1 MSELFDLQL
10 RAMRRDRAARQ
21 GVEPFLYRHA
31 FEDCLERL
39 ALMGRRF
46 DQALLL
52 GCLDPAAAHRLAERV
67 GRLGVRDPSALL
79 AQAAGGA
86 QLTEEDWQLEPASY
100 DLIVTLG
107 TLDTVNALPLVL
119 RSLCLALK
127 TDSLLLGV
135 MSGGETLPRLRAA
148 LRAADAVEGLS
159 QPHVHPRIAAA
170 ALAPLLSEAGFVR
183 PVVDIDRVQVGYPAL
198 GRLIGDLRAMGATNV
213 LTERPRRGLTRKALA
228 AASADFAKAGNG
240 QRTAE
245 MFELLHFAA
254 WTPEKPR
261 G

>member
-1 MSELFDLQL
+1 MSELFDLSL
-10 RAMRRDRAARQ
+10 RAKRRDRAARQ
-21 GVEPFLYRHA
+21 GVEPFLYRYA

-39 ALMGRRF
+39 ALIGRRF
-46 DQALLL
+46 DHALLL
-52 GCLDPAAAHRLAERV
+52 GCLDPAAAHQLAERV
-67 GRLGVRDPSALL
+67 GLLDVRDPSALL

-86 QLTEEDWQLEPASY
+86 PLTEEDWQLEPAAY
-100 DLIVTLG
+100 DLIVTIG

-148 LRAADAVEGLS
+148 LRAADAVDGLAR
-159 QPHVHPRIAAA
+159 PHVHPRIAAA
-170 ALAPLLSEAGFVR
+170 ALAPLLAEAGFVR
-183 PVVDIDRVQVGYPAL
+183 PVVDIDRVQVGYSAF

-213 LTERPRRGLTRKALA
+213 LTERPRHGLTRRALA
-228 AASADFAKAGNG
+228 AARTDFAQAGDG
-240 QRTAE
+240 QRTIE
-245 MFELLHFAA
+245 TFELLHFAA
-254 WTPEKPR
+254 WTPAKPQ